1 LISNG
6 IRDLKI
12 IARSLAMAGR
22 RSNPVLFHKDFD
34 ERKGATHMASK
45 TKKTKAA
52 RKRKKKPNKANLKK
66 DEKRI
71 ERNLE
76 ILRELEEKDAS

>member
-1 LISNG
+1 
-6 IRDLKI
+6 
-12 IARSLAMAGR
+12 MVGR
-22 RSNPVLFHKDFD
+22 RSNPALFHSNF
-34 ERKGATHMASK
+34 EELRGATRMASK

-66 DEKRI
+66 DQKRI

-76 ILRELEEKDAS
+76 ILRELEEKNAS

>member
-1 LISNG
+1 
-6 IRDLKI
+6 
-12 IARSLAMAGR
+12 
-22 RSNPVLFHKDFD
+22 
-34 ERKGATHMASK
+34 MASK

-52 RKRKKKPNKANLKK
+52 RKRKRKPNKANLKA
-66 DEKRI
+66 DQKRI